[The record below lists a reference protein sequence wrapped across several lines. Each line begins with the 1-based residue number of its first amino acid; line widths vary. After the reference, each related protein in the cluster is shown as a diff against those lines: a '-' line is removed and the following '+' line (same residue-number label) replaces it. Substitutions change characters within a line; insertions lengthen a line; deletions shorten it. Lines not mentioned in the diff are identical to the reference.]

1 MKRIFSLLAVTAL
14 TISCLTACNS
24 RTQETSAATHR
35 LRIVTTIFPQYDF
48 AREIGNGKADVTMLL
63 KPGMESHSYE
73 PSPRDIQSIQNSDL
87 FIYTGGENDAWV
99 ENILNAMGDK
109 KPATIKLLDTVKTVE
124 EEAVTG
130 MENSHDGH
138 RHDIDEHVWT
148 SPKNAITIVDR
159 IAAAMAEKDPAN
171 ANLYEQ
177 NRQHYVAELQQMD
190 TAFRDV
196 VSHAKRKTLLF
207 GDRFPFRYF
216 ADEYGL
222 KYYAAFSGCSTETE
236 ASAATLAFLIDR
248 AKKEHIP
255 VVFTIEFSNG
265 KIADAISDA
274 TGARKMTLYSYHNLT
289 RDQLEAG
296 ETVLGLM
303 QKNIDSLKTALY

>member
-1 MKRIFSLLAVTAL
+1 QR
-14 TISCLTACNS
+14 
-24 RTQETSAATHR
+24 
-35 LRIVTTIFPQYDF
+35 
-48 AREIGNGKADVTMLL
+48 
-63 KPGMESHSYE
+63 
-73 PSPRDIQSIQNSDL
+73 
-87 FIYTGGENDAWV
+87 
-99 ENILNAMGDK
+99 
-109 KPATIKLLDTVKTVE
+109 
-124 EEAVTG
+124 
-130 MENSHDGH
+130 
-138 RHDIDEHVWT
+138 
-148 SPKNAITIVDR
+148 
-159 IAAAMAEKDPAN
+159 
-171 ANLYEQ
+171 
-177 NRQHYVAELQQMD
+177 YVGQLQQMD
-190 TAFRDV
+190 ATFRDV
-196 VSHAKRKTLLF
+196 IGHAKRKTLLF

-222 KYYAAFSGCSTETE
+222 KYYAAFTGCSVETE
-236 ASAATLAFLIDR
+236 ASAAPLAFLIGR

>member
-1 MKRIFSLLAVTAL
+1 MKRLFSFLAITVLA
-14 TISCLTACNS
+14 ISCLTACNS
-24 RTQETSAATHR
+24 RTQETPAATNR

-48 AREIGNGKADVTMLL
+48 AREIAGGKADITMLL
-63 KPGMESHSYE
+63 KPGMESHSYD
-73 PSPRDIQSIQNSDL
+73 PSPRDILNSM
-87 FIYTGGENDAWV
+87 GE
-99 ENILNAMGDK
+99 K
-109 KPATIKLLDTVKTVE
+109 KPATITLLDTVKTVE
-124 EEAVTG
+124 EETANG
-130 MENSHDGH
+130 MEHGHDGH

-148 SPKNAITIVDR
+148 SPKNAIAIVDR
-159 IAAAMAEKDPAN
+159 IAAAMSEKDPDN
-171 ANLYEQ
+171 ATLYEQ
-177 NRQHYVAELQQMD
+177 NRQRYVGQLQQMNA
-190 TAFRDV
+190 TFRDV
-196 VSHAKRKTLLF
+196 IGHAKRKTLLF

-222 KYYAAFSGCSTETE
+222 KYYAAFTGCSVETE